1 MRGTV
6 QGVTVKYTV
15 NFIYLWHTEL
25 SLSVGFASSE
35 TTPGRALTRKKKNSE
50 EKTLTFR
57 LTHAICQE
65 LSTMGALELRTS
77 AIAFLLLRGGSSYLV
92 PEEIRECNDAS
103 VPKGPKKYMHSR
115 DGEGNQ
121 LT

>member
-35 TTPGRALTRKKKNSE
+35 TAPGRALTRKKR
-50 EKTLTFR
+50 KT
-57 LTHAICQE
+57 
-65 LSTMGALELRTS
+65 
-77 AIAFLLLRGGSSYLV
+77 V
-92 PEEIRECNDAS
+92 
-103 VPKGPKKYMHSR
+103 KKK
-115 DGEGNQ
+115 
-121 LT
+121 L